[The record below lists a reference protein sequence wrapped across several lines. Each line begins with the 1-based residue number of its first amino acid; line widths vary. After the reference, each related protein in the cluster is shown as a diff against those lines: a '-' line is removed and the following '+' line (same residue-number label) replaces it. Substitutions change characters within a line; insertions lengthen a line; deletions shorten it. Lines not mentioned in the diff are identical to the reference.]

1 MFESGVVGKRGVGD
15 LSSITAA
22 ILAGGRGTRLQSV
35 VADCPKVLAAVR
47 GRPFLSY
54 LLDQLIEADVREVV
68 LCTGYMAEQI
78 RATFGDQYRSLQLF
92 YSHEDLPLGTAG
104 ALRHASSLLKS
115 ESVLVM
121 NGDSFVDANL
131 RDFWIWHCALGVDAT
146 VMVVKVQDSG
156 RYGQVQM
163 DAEGRLMGFSEKG
176 EEHGP
181 GWVNAG
187 IYLLRHAFVDRIT
200 PGGVVSLERD
210 VLPACIGHGLYA
222 YRNHGGFL
230 DIGTPEAYTSAE
242 SFFAGLAQKRSVRLD
257 RDDR

>member
-1 MFESGVVGKRGVGD
+1 MGNIGVED

-22 ILAGGRGTRLQSV
+22 ILAGGRGIRLRPV

-54 LLDQLIEADVREVV
+54 LLDQLVAAGVREVV
-68 LCTGYMAEQI
+68 LCTGYMAEQV
-78 RATFGDQYRSLQLF
+78 RGAFGDKYRSLRLF
-92 YSHEDLPLGTAG
+92 YSQEDIPLGTAG
-104 ALRHASSLLKS
+104 ALRHASSFFKS

-131 RDFWIWHCALGVDAT
+131 RDFWIWHCALGADAT

-163 DAEGRLMGFSEKG
+163 DAEGHLLGFTEKG

-181 GWVNAG
+181 GWINAG
-187 IYLLRHAFVDRIT
+187 IYLLRHAFLDRIT
-200 PGGVVSLERD
+200 AGGVVSLEQD
-210 VLPACIGHGLYA
+210 VFPACIGHGLYA

-230 DIGTPEAYTSAE
+230 DIGTPEAYASAE
-242 SFFAGLAQKRSVRLD
+242 SFFAGLAQKRFVLLD
-257 RDDR
+257 RDGT

>member
-1 MFESGVVGKRGVGD
+1 
-15 LSSITAA
+15 
-22 ILAGGRGTRLQSV
+22 V

-54 LLDQLIEADVREVV
+54 LLDQLVEAGVREVV

-78 RATFGDQYRSLQLF
+78 RGTFGDQYRSLQLF
-92 YSHEDLPLGTAG
+92 YSQEDVPLGTAG

-131 RDFWIWHCALGVDAT
+131 RDFWIWHCTFGADAT
-146 VMVVKVQDSG
+146 VMVVRVRDPG
-156 RYGQVQM
+156 RYGQVQV
-163 DAEGRLMGFSEKG
+163 DAKGRLMGFSEKG

-187 IYLLRHAFVDRIT
+187 IYLLRHTFLDRIT
-200 PGGVVSLERD
+200 AGGVVSLERD
-210 VLPACIGHGLYA
+210 VLPAYIGHGLYA

-230 DIGTPEAYTSAE
+230 DIGTPEAYASAE
-242 SFFAGLAQKRSVRLD
+242 AFFAGLAQERFAPLD
-257 RDDR
+257 REDT